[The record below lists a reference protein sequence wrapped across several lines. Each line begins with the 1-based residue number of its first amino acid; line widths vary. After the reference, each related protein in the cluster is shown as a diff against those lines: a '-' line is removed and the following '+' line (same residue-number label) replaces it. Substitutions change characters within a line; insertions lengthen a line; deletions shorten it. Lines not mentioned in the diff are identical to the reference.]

1 MGKPAARIGDKHV
14 CLMVAPGG
22 VPHEGGPITG
32 PGSSTVFIEGVSAAV
47 AGDNCMCVGAM
58 DTIISGSGS
67 VYIGG
72 KPAARKGEQCTHGGN
87 VLSGSGT
94 VFIGGR
100 TVRIAIEIKN
110 PEFVEP
116 SAEQKAIL
124 IEQAIKDCIVL
135 LEKKLALMECGDE
148 KTMLAFKKW
157 FGSDDQGA
165 VKKILD
171 RIRKALN
178 VSKTLKIDNFS
189 VIINEKDRMGQYA
202 NSYPN
207 DPEYRILLG
216 DRFWEEDIPN
226 KKTKSSVIIHELS
239 HFNEVGATEDVIY
252 GHERCLILAND
263 HPHLA
268 MQNAESFECFI
279 IA

>member
-1 MGKPAARIGDKHV
+1 
-14 CLMVAPGG
+14 MVAPGG

-32 PGSSTVFIEGVSAAV
+32 PGSSTVFIEGVAAAV

-72 KPAARKGEQCTHGGN
+72 KPAARNGEQCAHGGN

-100 TVRIAIEIKN
+100 TVRITFEIKT

-157 FGSDDQGA
+157 FGRNDAGA
-165 VKKILD
+165 VYKILD
-171 RIRKALN
+171 RIRKALE
-178 VSKTLKIDNFS
+178 VSKGLTVNNFKEL
-189 VIINEKDRMGQYA
+189 VDEKEKREIFA
-202 NSYPN
+202 ISYQN
-207 DPEYRILLG
+207 DKEYRIMTG
-216 DRFWEEDIPN
+216 IAFWKAEAIGKDSRAGAIA
-226 KKTKSSVIIHELS
+226 HELS
-239 HFNEVGATEDVIY
+239 HFESVGSTEDVIY
-252 GHERCLILAND
+252 GEKDCLKLAASDPEGALN
-263 HPHLA
+263 
-268 MQNAESFECFI
+268 NASTFELFI
-279 IA
+279 VM